1 MSIGIG
7 AFLRWRQRR
16 ATQASSPARMIPRLE
31 RTPPHVPA
39 EYQSLYRYLEHRYAS
54 LVVLSFDQIEM
65 LLGFP
70 LPAPAGTERE
80 WWTAAGAPRDHASA
94 WTGAGRTAV
103 PNLVARTVAFER
115 QA

>member
-1 MSIGIG
+1 MSIG
-7 AFLRWRQRR
+7 FWPLRWWRGR
-16 ATQASSPARMIPRLE
+16 AAPVSQPPRMIPRLE
-31 RTPPHVPA
+31 RTAPNVPA

-54 LVVLSFDQIEM
+54 LVVLTFDQIEQ

-80 WWTAAGAPRDHASA
+80 WWTAGDVPRDHASA

-103 PNLVARTVAFER
+103 PNLAARTVAFER